1 MCNIGPAE
9 IKRRKQ
15 FGWFG
20 VISTLVLLVVLIIFD
35 LTAKLNILL
44 FFPVFSAILGFAQAQ
59 TKFCA
64 AYGLQGVKG
73 MKGMSNLQKIQ
84 GKEKLDARLKSLQ
97 YIILS
102 GVVAAIIT
110 VFLSMIVEFWRLA

>member
-20 VISTLVLLVVLIIFD
+20 AITTVILIVILISFD
-35 LTAKLNILL
+35 LTVKLNVLL
-44 FFPVFSAILGFAQAQ
+44 FFPVFSAILGFTQSQ

-73 MKGMSNLQKIQ
+73 MEGMSNLQKVQ
-84 GKEKLDARLKSLQ
+84 GKEKLDARLKALQ
-97 YIILS
+97 YIVLS
-102 GVVAAIIT
+102 GVVAAIAT